1 METKIQIK
9 SIFGE
14 VKFEYECE
22 NNSIKKT
29 VEHAVKKRINL
40 SYSNLSDSNL
50 SYSNLSGSNLRGS
63 NLSGSNLR
71 GSNLSDSNL
80 SDSNLS
86 YSNLSYSNLRGSN
99 LSDSNLS
106 DSNLSYSNLSG
117 SNLRGSNLS
126 YSNLSGSNLR
136 GSNLSDSNLRG
147 SNLSYSRNTESAY
160 LPIFCKWSNS
170 IIGNKIQIGCKTKTI
185 EEWEEFFNSDEEFET
200 KRGTDDFK
208 QIQAVFE
215 SYKAYINF
223 LNQ

>member
-9 SIFGE
+9 SFFGE

-29 VEHAVKKRINL
+29 VEQAANIG
-40 SYSNLSDSNL
+40 SDL
-50 SYSNLSGSNLRGS
+50 MGADLRGANLRGA
-63 NLSGSNLR
+63 NLR
-71 GSNLSDSNL
+71 GAD
-80 SDSNLS
+80 
-86 YSNLSYSNLRGSN
+86 LRGAN
-99 LSDSNLS
+99 NKEL
-106 DSNLSYSNLSG
+106 
-117 SNLRGSNLS
+117 
-126 YSNLSGSNLR
+126 
-136 GSNLSDSNLRG
+136 
-147 SNLSYSRNTESAY
+147 AY

>member
-40 SYSNLSDSNL
+40 SYSNLSD
-50 SYSNLSGSNLRGS
+50 
-63 NLSGSNLR
+63 
-71 GSNLSDSNL
+71 
-80 SDSNLS
+80 
-86 YSNLSYSNLRGSN
+86 
-99 LSDSNLS
+99 
-106 DSNLSYSNLSG
+106 
-117 SNLRGSNLS
+117 SNLS